1 LARQVIFQNSDPDKL
16 VAVFEN
22 ADPMLVFI
30 ARDLLESVKIESF
43 IFDENMPRMIVNLR
57 LLVPTRLM
65 VYADNAD
72 EARECLRELGI
83 EK

>member
-1 LARQVIFQNSDPDKL
+1 MIFQNSDPDKL